1 MLISEY
7 DVGVARTAT
16 TADSFNA
23 IGAPARRALLEVL
36 AEGEATVGQ
45 LVARLGLTQPQVS
58 KHLGVL
64 RAVELVSVRSD
75 GKNRRYR
82 LNGAPL
88 KPVHDWVRRFERA
101 WNARLDR
108 LDELVAALPQG
119 NAPDETP
126 DEQEDQP

>member
-7 DVGVARTAT
+7 DVGVARAAT
-16 TADSFNA
+16 TADPFNA
-23 IGAPARRALLEVL
+23 IGAPARRELLDVL

-64 RAVELVSVRSD
+64 RAVELVSVRSE
-75 GKNRRYR
+75 GKSRRYC
-82 LNGAPL
+82 LNGAQL
-88 KPVHDWVRRFERA
+88 KPVHDWVTRFERA

-108 LDELVAALPQG
+108 LDELVADLQVRDARPEV
-119 NAPDETP
+119 PE
-126 DEQEDQP
+126 